1 MRASPRAS
9 SDDETGMETQ
19 ITTQPRISQ
28 PRLSDY
34 IRPLTSRWW
43 MVLVAVVVATG
54 GVYAFYARK
63 PNVYTTS
70 TLVYVTQPGNPV
82 TGVQA
87 APPTDRDVADAAALL
102 DSRANAAVVARK
114 IGYTGTPDDLL
125 GQVSISS
132 KPNEDFVQITAQ
144 SGSARAAAAIANA
157 FAVQF
162 VAALTNSYVTQLRDA
177 IRLAQVQLAHTPPG
191 SAGQVSSADL
201 VNQINT
207 LQVELGVPTTIAK
220 QTNPAQPPT
229 SPSSP
234 KPVRNA
240 LFAFL
245 LSLVG
250 AIALAYGLERFNRRL
265 RNPEELENAYEV
277 PLLAV
282 LPHADDPAPIL
293 DGSSLLSGDFREPF
307 RVLRTNV
314 ELASVDAPPRTIVVS
329 SAMPGEGKSTVVRN
343 LALAFHEAGKRVA
356 VVDLDLRHP
365 ALAAVFGV
373 AIGPGMTDVLRRDLK
388 LEDVML
394 EIGTGIPSFDEF
406 IETNGVKGNGAN
418 GHHAKAAD
426 AGVTLLLG
434 GAPPANPPAVLAS
447 HRVAEILDDLRGR
460 YDIVLIDSAP
470 LLAVSDTV
478 PLLRYADAA
487 LFVGRLGVTTRDT
500 AKRLT
505 EFLARVPDVT
515 VLGLVANDLSR
526 LEAGAYGYAYGYGYG
541 YGSSGKETKR
551 DRRRRKATAEPPKQ
565 TV

>member
-1 MRASPRAS
+1 
-9 SDDETGMETQ
+9 METQ
-19 ITTQPRISQ
+19 ITTESRLSQ

-54 GVYAFYARK
+54 GVYAYYARK

-82 TGVQA
+82 TGIQA

-102 DSRANAAVVARK
+102 DSQENAAAVARK
-114 IGYTGTPDDLL
+114 IGYTGTPSDLL
-125 GQVSISS
+125 GQVSITS
-132 KPNEDFVQITAQ
+132 KQNEDFVQISTQ
-144 SGSARAAAAIANA
+144 SGSAQEAAAIANA
-157 FAVQF
+157 FATQF
-162 VAALTNSYVTQLRDA
+162 VAVLTNSYATQLRDA
-177 IRLAQVQLAHTPPG
+177 IRLAQAQLAKTPPG
-191 SAGQVSSADL
+191 QAGELSKASL

-207 LQVELGVPTTIAK
+207 LKVEQGVPTTIA
-220 QTNPAQPPT
+220 QQAAPAQTPT

-250 AIALAYGLERFNRRL
+250 AVALAYGLERFNRRL
-265 RNPEELENAYEV
+265 TNPEEVEEAYQA

-282 LPHADDPAPIL
+282 LPHVDKPAPVL
-293 DGSSLLSGDFREPF
+293 DGSSALSAEFREPF

-343 LALAFHEAGKRVA
+343 LALAFHESGKRVA

-365 ALAAVFGV
+365 ALAALFGV
-373 AIGPGMTDVLRRDLK
+373 GMAPGMTDVLRHDVG
-388 LEDVML
+388 LEDATL
-394 EIGTGIPSFDEF
+394 EISTGMRAFDEF
-406 IETNGVKGNGAN
+406 NEANGLTRNGGN
-418 GHHAKAAD
+418 GHHETGAD
-426 AGVTLLLG
+426 TGVTLLLG
-434 GAPPANPPAVLAS
+434 GALPANPPAVLAS
-447 HRVAEILDDLRGR
+447 QSLVEVLDDLRGMH
-460 YDIVLIDSAP
+460 DVVLIDSAP

-478 PLLRYADAA
+478 PLLRYADAT
-487 LFVGRLGVTTRDT
+487 LIVGRLGVTTRDT
-500 AKRLT
+500 AKRMR
-505 EFLARVPDVT
+505 EFLTRVPDVS
-515 VLGLVANDLSR
+515 VLGVVANDLSR
-526 LEAGAYGYAYGYGYG
+526 REAGAYGYAYGYGYG
-541 YGSSGKETKR
+541 YGYRASDDKHE
-551 DRRRRKATAEPPKQ
+551 RRRRKAAAEPPKQ

>member
-1 MRASPRAS
+1 
-9 SDDETGMETQ
+9 
-19 ITTQPRISQ
+19 
-28 PRLSDY
+28 
-34 IRPLTSRWW
+34 

-54 GVYAFYARK
+54 GVYAYYARK
-63 PNVYTTS
+63 PNVYTAS

-82 TGVQA
+82 TGIQA

-102 DSRANAAVVARK
+102 NSRENAAAVAHK
-114 IGYTGTPDDLL
+114 IDYSGTPEDLL
-125 GQVSISS
+125 GQVSITS
-132 KPNEDFVQITAQ
+132 KQNEDFVQITAQ
-144 SGSARAAAAIANA
+144 SGSAQEAASIANG
-157 FAVQF
+157 FATQF

-177 IRLAQVQLAHTPPG
+177 IRLAQTQLAQTPTG
-191 SAGQVSSADL
+191 AAGELSRAGL

-207 LQVELGVPTTIAK
+207 LKVELGVPTNVA
-220 QTNPAQPPT
+220 QQADPAQPPT

-240 LFAFL
+240 LFALL

-250 AIALAYGLERFNRRL
+250 AVALAYGLERFNRRL
-265 RNPEELENAYEV
+265 RNPEELEEAYEA

-282 LPHADDPAPIL
+282 LPHVDKPVEIL
-293 DGSSLLSGDFREPF
+293 DGSSTLSGEFREPF

-329 SAMPGEGKSTVVRN
+329 SAVPGEGKSTVVRN
-343 LALAFHEAGKRVA
+343 LALAFHESGKSVA

-365 ALAAVFGV
+365 ALAGLFGV
-373 AIGPGMTDVLRRDLK
+373 PNGRGVTDVLRRDAK

-394 EIGTGIPSFDEF
+394 EIGTGILAFDEF
-406 IETNGVKGNGAN
+406 IETNGVPHNGAN
-418 GHHAKAAD
+418 GHDEGAAD
-426 AGVTLLLG
+426 AGVALLLA

-447 HRVAEILDDLRGR
+447 QRVAEVLDELRGR
-460 YDIVLIDSAP
+460 YEVVLIDSAP

-487 LFVGRLGVTTRDT
+487 LLVGRLGVTTRDR

-515 VLGLVANDLSR
+515 VLGVIANDLSR
-526 LEAGAYGYAYGYGYG
+526 LEAGAYGYAYGYSYGYG
-541 YGSSGKETKR
+541 YKSSGDETKR
-551 DRRRRKATAEPPKQ
+551 GRRRRKATADPPKQ

>member
-1 MRASPRAS
+1 
-9 SDDETGMETQ
+9 
-19 ITTQPRISQ
+19 
-28 PRLSDY
+28 
-34 IRPLTSRWW
+34 
-43 MVLVAVVVATG
+43 MVLVAVVVAAG
-54 GVYAFYARK
+54 GVYAYYARK
-63 PNVYTTS
+63 PNVYEAS
-70 TLVYVTQPGNPV
+70 TLVYVSQPGNPV
-82 TGVQA
+82 TGIQA

-102 DSRANAAVVARK
+102 DSRENAAAVARK
-114 IGYTGTPDDLL
+114 IGYSGTPNDLL
-125 GQVSISS
+125 GQVSITS
-132 KPNEDFVQITAQ
+132 KQNEDFVQITVQ
-144 SGSARAAAAIANA
+144 SGSAQEAAGIANA
-157 FAVQF
+157 FAAQF
-162 VAALTNSYVTQLRDA
+162 VTTLTNSYVTQLRDA
-177 IRLAQVQLAHTPPG
+177 IRLAQAQLAQTPPG
-191 SAGQVSSADL
+191 PAGQVSKGQL

-207 LQVELGVPTTIAK
+207 LKLELGVPTTVA
-220 QTNPAQPPT
+220 QQANPAQPPT
-229 SPSSP
+229 GPSSP

-240 LFAFL
+240 LFALL

-265 RNPEELENAYEV
+265 RNPEEMEDAYEA

-282 LPHADDPAPIL
+282 LPHADEPAPIL
-293 DGSSLLSGDFREPF
+293 DGASLLSADFREPF

-343 LALAFHEAGKRVA
+343 LALAFHESGKRVA

-365 ALAAVFGV
+365 ALAALFGV

-394 EIGTGIPSFDEF
+394 EVGTGIPAFDEF
-406 IETNGVKGNGAN
+406 METDGVTGNGAN
-418 GHHAKAAD
+418 GHSASAAD

-447 HRVAEILDDLRGR
+447 NRVAQILDDLRSR
-460 YDIVLIDSAP
+460 YDVVLIDSAP

-487 LFVGRLGVTTRDT
+487 LFVGRLGVTTRDR

-515 VLGLVANDLSR
+515 VLGVVANDLSR
-526 LEAGAYGYAYGYGYG
+526 LEAGAYGYAYGYSHGYA
-541 YGSSGKETKR
+541 SSAKEPKR
-551 DRRRRKATAEPPKQ
+551 DRRRRKAPAEPPRQ